1 MSNTNGEIVTGKA
14 AVRAGHIDGGH
25 MAMEGA
31 QLVAVGGR
39 QQFKQDRLA
48 KQRLER
54 NGGIR

>member
-1 MSNTNGEIVTGKA
+1 
-14 AVRAGHIDGGH
+14 